1 MTSGLAPHRVSA
13 LGVAR
18 KLQIP
23 SVFADLSIADNLS
36 LALWS
41 GRAGKLPLLDPRLRR
56 WTSPMLKGTFRSL
69 VTQHPVL
76 MSTAGGSTA
85 HRKQPRAMQ
94 SRAEQRRAKQ
104 SCAKQSWACPVH
116 LFFAQVVRAS
126 ASTSI

>member
-1 MTSGLAPHRVSA
+1 LTVKKHRPARFARRFRPLAHPRWPSIAVQRLKRPCRHPAR
-13 LGVAR
+13 VAR
-18 KLQIP
+18 CRP
-23 SVFADLSIADNLS
+23 G
-36 LALWS
+36 W
-41 GRAGKLPLLDPRLRR
+41 
-56 WTSPMLKGTFRSL
+56 WTFRSL